1 LVVLQAQAAEFAS
14 ESVAADVRPSD
25 LGVLPAWYGGE
36 RSAPPIWE
44 RELPSLLAETDARAL
59 LGVRDGTERAFL
71 VYASRPGFGVIELL
85 HLGLAPEAGAE
96 DVRALLA
103 TAAREAPT
111 ARLLDQGQPPGSR
124 WHRLLLAAGLRE
136 AETLL
141 EMARD
146 L

>member
-1 LVVLQAQAAEFAS
+1 MAPDAE
-14 ESVAADVRPSD
+14 P
-25 LGVLPAWYGGE
+25 
-36 RSAPPIWE
+36 
-44 RELPSLLAETDARAL
+44 
-59 LGVRDGTERAFL
+59 
-71 VYASRPGFGVIELL
+71 
-85 HLGLAPEAGAE
+85 E

-124 WHRLLLAAGLRE
+124 WYRLLLAAGLRA

-146 L
+146 P

>member
-1 LVVLQAQAAEFAS
+1 VK
-14 ESVAADVRPSD
+14 
-25 LGVLPAWYGGE
+25 PAK
-36 RSAPPIWE
+36 
-44 RELPSLLAETDARAL
+44 
-59 LGVRDGTERAFL
+59 AFL
-71 VYASRPGFGVIELL
+71 VYASRPGVGVIELL
-85 HLGLAPEAGAE
+85 HLGLAPDAKPE
-96 DVRALLA
+96 DVRGLLA
-103 TAAREAPT
+103 TAAREVPT